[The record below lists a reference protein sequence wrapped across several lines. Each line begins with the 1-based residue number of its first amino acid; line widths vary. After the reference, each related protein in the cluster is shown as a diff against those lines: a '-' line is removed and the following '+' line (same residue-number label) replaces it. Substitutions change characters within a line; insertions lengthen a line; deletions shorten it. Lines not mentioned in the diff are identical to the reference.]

1 MPKFK
6 QPLSQNPFHQ
16 WGVSIGGAANADPE
30 DLVGFLANIVTGYMK
45 DNFGMSVDASKVDI
59 TVGGLLSSKTFPGVE
74 FSFVGHTNWARYLVG
89 VSKTAAVLTVDVVQQ
104 GTSLFGDA
112 AAELCRKKGNVFHL
126 RRFAEGHNEPKRR

>member
-16 WGVSIGGAANADPE
+16 WGLSIGGAANADPE

-45 DNFGMSVDASKVDI
+45 DNFGMSVDAPRRYYCGRTLEQQD
-59 TVGGLLSSKTFPGVE
+59 FPGVE

-104 GTSLFGDA
+104 GTPSSAMQRLNS
-112 AAELCRKKGNVFHL
+112 AERKGMFFHL

>member
-59 TVGGLLSSKTFPGVE
+59 TVGGLLSSKTFLAL
-74 FSFVGHTNWARYLVG
+74 SFLSSGIRIGLAI
-89 VSKTAAVLTVDVVQQ
+89 
-104 GTSLFGDA
+104 SLA
-112 AAELCRKKGNVFHL
+112 LAKPP
-126 RRFAEGHNEPKRR
+126 RF

>member
-89 VSKTAAVLTVDVVQQ
+89 VSKTAAVLTV
-104 GTSLFGDA
+104 GDA